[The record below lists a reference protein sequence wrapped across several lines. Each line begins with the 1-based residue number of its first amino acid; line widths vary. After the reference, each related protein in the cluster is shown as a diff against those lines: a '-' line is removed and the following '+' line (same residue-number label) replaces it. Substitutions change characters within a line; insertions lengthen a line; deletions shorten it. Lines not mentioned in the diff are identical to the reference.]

1 MNLIR
6 IVFVLLLASAPFSA
20 PAAVTDKDLPAGT
33 VWYLHADV
41 KQMRETASGKGL
53 YDWLNDEV
61 FVEINDEIGIDPG
74 KEVDRLTAFN
84 SEPDGT
90 VVLIEGPVSRAT
102 QDKLLALARAESH
115 VTELRHGSQVYFYV
129 EDDGRSRHEDD
140 GDDKGGDSAAHG
152 HGKNIALDIEDG
164 AYVSFALRNKLLI
177 TGNEEQMKE
186 LLDNKGR
193 VTGSDAHDGALF
205 VLTADKTFVQA
216 GLNTDEAGDDWDSNI
231 IRNTEQ
237 AALMISDY
245 QGNIAVEAKLVS
257 TDKDMAQA
265 LGGIANGLLAMQA
278 FNSELDE
285 NIKSIIANTKILVE
299 DNILSVSTVL
309 TPELILEALND

>member
-1 MNLIR
+1 MTTPR
-6 IVFVLLLASAPFSA
+6 IVLLLVLACAPLTA
-20 PAAVTDKDLPAGT
+20 PAAVTDRDLPAGT
-33 VWYLHADV
+33 VWYVHADV
-41 KQMRETASGKGL
+41 KQMRETASGQGL

-61 FVEINDEIGIDPG
+61 FVEINEEIGIDLG

-90 VVLIEGPVSRAT
+90 VILIEGPVSREA
-102 QDKLLALARAESH
+102 QDKLLALAREESS
-115 VTELRHGSQVYFYV
+115 VTELKHGRHIYFYV
-129 EDDGRSRHEDD
+129 QDDDRRHDDDDDGEPDEQGNH
-140 GDDKGGDSAAHG
+140 
-152 HGKNIALDIEDG
+152 IAFDIEDG

-193 VTGSDAHDGALF
+193 VTGSDAHEGALF

-216 GLNTDEAGDDWDSNI
+216 GLNTDEAADSWDSNI

-237 AALMISDY
+237 AALMISDFK
-245 QGNIAVEAKLVS
+245 GKIAVEAKLVS
-257 TDKDMAQA
+257 TDKEMAQA
-265 LGGIANGLLAMQA
+265 LGGIANGLIAMQA

-309 TPELILEALND
+309 TPELILDALND